1 MTNQQMIDR
10 KLITDIWY
18 LLRDF
23 GDITNGDQDV
33 DRWVQ
38 VNDINE
44 DLQRKY
50 PADYKMLIVD
60 AITMLEARAMNR
72 NREEVTA

>member
-1 MTNQQMIDR
+1 MGHKEQDFNF
-10 KLITDIWY
+10 ITDLWH

-50 PADYKMLIVD
+50 PAAYKMLIVD

-72 NREEVTA
+72 NREEVAA